1 MSDKDYS
8 YLKGKSGRKRIKFS
22 EEDYANIEKWSG
34 NGLSERQ
41 IAELLN
47 TSVSTIARR
56 KREKGNFDSAL
67 KKGRAKAVADVTNA
81 LYQEAIN
88 GSVQAQIFFLKNRDS
103 SAWMDKNEVQHQVN
117 LAQILDSAKNRV
129 IEGHTN
135 KPELTSQRV
144 LSEDTLSNKEN
155 TG

>member
-67 KKGRAKAVADVTNA
+67 K
-81 LYQEAIN
+81 
-88 GSVQAQIFFLKNRDS
+88 
-103 SAWMDKNEVQHQVN
+103 
-117 LAQILDSAKNRV
+117 
-129 IEGHTN
+129 
-135 KPELTSQRV
+135 
-144 LSEDTLSNKEN
+144 
-155 TG
+155 

>member
-1 MSDKDYS
+1 M
-8 YLKGKSGRKRIKFS
+8 
-22 EEDYANIEKWSG
+22 A
-34 NGLSERQ
+34 
-41 IAELLN
+41 
-47 TSVSTIARR
+47 TI
-56 KREKGNFDSAL
+56 
-67 KKGRAKAVADVTNA
+67 GRAKAVADVTNA

-129 IEGHTN
+129 IEGHIN

>member
-22 EEDYANIEKWSG
+22 EEDYENIEKWSG

-129 IEGHTN
+129 IEGHIN

>member
-22 EEDYANIEKWSG
+22 EEDYSNIRTWSG

-129 IEGHTN
+129 IEGHIN